1 MKTLVESLFGDNVKN
16 TVNTSDLKTASDL
29 LAQSLESKLKM
40 DCLTINGSHKDPDIW
55 EDGWYLCRVSTDDST
70 EVIYL
75 QNTIDVVEAYNNLT
89 ISLRMQVNLQ
99 RNDDD
104 LYVDFLGIDVFEE
117 FNYFIGYH
125 VTGPQTFKQWTDLR
139 DAHCTTNFEGIL
151 KYITNTFWTFKQ
163 LAEHGMTFEEVKK
176 KTKEHYFCK
185 NSRKRRTIEDE
196 ATKELM
202 KTVKMVI
209 K

>member
-1 MKTLVESLFGDNVKN
+1 MKSLVESLFGDNIKSV
-16 TVNTSDLKTASDL
+16 VNTGDLKIASDTL
-29 LAQSLESKLKM
+29 VQNLELKLKM
-40 DCLTINGSHKDPDIW
+40 KCSTINGSHKDPDIW
-55 EDGWYLCRVSTDDST
+55 EDGWHLCRVSPDDFT

-75 QNTIDVVEAYNNLT
+75 QNTIDVVEAYDNLT
-89 ISLRMQVNLQ
+89 IGLRMQVTLQ
-99 RNDDD
+99 RDDD
-104 LYVDFLGIDVFEE
+104 NLYVDFLGIDVFEG

-125 VTGPQTFKQWTDLR
+125 VRGPQTFKQWTSLK
-139 DAHCTTNFEGIL
+139 DAYCTTNFEGIL

-185 NSRKRRTIEDE
+185 DSRKRHKIEDE
-196 ATKELM
+196 ATKELE
-202 KTVKMVI
+202 KAVKMVI